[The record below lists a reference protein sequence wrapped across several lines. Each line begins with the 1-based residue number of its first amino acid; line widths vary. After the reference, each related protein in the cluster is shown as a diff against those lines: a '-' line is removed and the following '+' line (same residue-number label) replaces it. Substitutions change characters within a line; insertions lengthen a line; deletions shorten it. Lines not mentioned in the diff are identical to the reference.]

1 MGIFDW
7 GKKKQPAYKPPK
19 APLSG
24 NFTVGLGAIEIRYTN
39 FVGEQKTFTGDYR
52 SAYIRGRHIVI
63 RLIPTG
69 KRISLNLEKIEN
81 RSEVEPL
88 VAANPRPSANERRI
102 LHYHLKR
109 GSTSALFEQIRSK
122 YPHYEP

>member
-7 GKKKQPAYKPPK
+7 GKKREPKYIPPK
-19 APLSG
+19 KPLSG
-24 NFTVGLGAIEIRYTN
+24 DYTVGLGAIEIRYKN
-39 FVGEQKTFTGDYR
+39 FMGQDKTFTGDYR
-52 SAYIRGRHIVI
+52 SAYIRGGHVVI
-63 RLIPTG
+63 RVVPTG
-69 KRISLNLEKIEN
+69 KRISLNLERIEN

-122 YPHYEP
+122 YPRYEP

>member
-19 APLSG
+19 ASLSG

-63 RLIPTG
+63 RLVPTG